1 MTSNEPT
8 IEPKIGPTIG
18 PAIGRRVA
26 LLLTLSA
33 VVFAA
38 GCSLTRPAPVKQ
50 TYLLDPVLPAPVATM
65 QAGTLRM
72 GTVNVAAPFRGRSF
86 VVRSSEFVFDS
97 DFYHEF
103 FVPPGVMIADSTAQA
118 LVRGKAFTVVTRPGV
133 VVDADWVLDGF
144 VGALHADARDAA
156 RPAAALEIT
165 YFLSRDDGGAS
176 APVWS
181 RAYAKRVAFAM
192 SSTDAYVTALNA
204 ALSEVLAEL
213 ARDLTAVRL
222 PAR

>member
-1 MTSNEPT
+1 MKPHR
-8 IEPKIGPTIG
+8 PTIG
-18 PAIGRRVA
+18 RNVEPNRGRRATLVLA
-26 LLLTLSA
+26 LSA
-33 VVFAA
+33 AMFVA
-38 GCSLTRPAPVKQ
+38 GCSLTRPALVKQ
-50 TYLLDPVLPAPVATM
+50 TYLLDPRLPAPAAKM

-86 VVRSSEFVFDS
+86 VVRDSEFVFDS

-103 FVPPGVMIADSTAQA
+103 FVAPGVMIADATAQA
-118 LVRGKAFTVVTRPGV
+118 LVRGKVFTVVTRPGV

-156 RPAAALEIT
+156 KPAAVLEVT

-181 RAYAKRVAFAM
+181 RAYAKRIAFAT
-192 SSTDAYVTALNA
+192 SSTDAYVTALNT
-204 ALSEVLAEL
+204 ALSEILAEL
-213 ARDLTAVRL
+213 ARDLAAVQL
-222 PAR
+222 PTR

>member
-1 MTSNEPT
+1 MNFRRSN
-8 IEPKIGPTIG
+8 
-18 PAIGRRVA
+18 AGRIA
-26 LLLTLSA
+26 TLILALSA
-33 VVFAA
+33 LVFAA

-50 TYLLDPVLPAPVATM
+50 TYLLDPALPAPAAKM
-65 QAGTLRM
+65 QAGMLRM
-72 GTVNVAAPFRGRSF
+72 GTVNVSAAFRGRSF
-86 VVRSSEFVFDS
+86 VVRGSEFKFDS

-103 FVPPGVMIADSTAQA
+103 FVPPGVMIADATAQA
-118 LVRGKAFTVVTRPGV
+118 LAQGKVFGVVTRPGV
-133 VVDADWVLDGF
+133 VVDADWILDGF

-156 RPAAALEIT
+156 KPAAILEIT

-181 RAYAKRVAFAM
+181 RAYAKRIAFAT

-204 ALSEVLAEL
+204 ALSEILAEL
-213 ARDLTAVRL
+213 ARELAAVQL

>member
-1 MTSNEPT
+1 MNFRRSN
-8 IEPKIGPTIG
+8 
-18 PAIGRRVA
+18 AGRIA
-26 LLLTLSA
+26 TLILALSA
-33 VVFAA
+33 LVFAA

-50 TYLLDPVLPAPVATM
+50 TYLLDPALPAPAAKM
-65 QAGTLRM
+65 QAGMLRM
-72 GTVNVAAPFRGRSF
+72 GTVNVSAAFRGRSF
-86 VVRSSEFVFDS
+86 VVRGSEFKFDS

-103 FVPPGVMIADSTAQA
+103 FVPPGVMIADATAQA
-118 LVRGKAFTVVTRPGV
+118 LTRGKVFGVVTRPGV
-133 VVDADWVLDGF
+133 VVDADWILDGF

-156 RPAAALEIT
+156 KPAAVLEIT

-181 RAYAKRVAFAM
+181 RAYAKRIAFAT

-204 ALSEVLAEL
+204 ALSEILAEL
-213 ARDLTAVRL
+213 ARELAAVQL